1 MTAIQSNPD
10 KGSTPRT
17 WRFKLR
23 TILLAVSLA
32 VLIIPLGGV
41 YVFRFYEGELVKQT
55 EVELIAQAALI
66 AAVYKRE
73 VETLLKLDGS
83 VADYGAKVAVT
94 ADQNEYYQPV
104 KPQLALASYRIRSRP
119 ADAAVTDKQADK
131 IAQEV
136 GARLTPVLLDAQR
149 TNLAGLRL
157 LDWQGVVIGGR
168 EDLGKS
174 LAHISEVQQA
184 MQGRYAS
191 AIRQRAIRRS
201 QPPLA
206 SFSRGTGVR
215 VFVAYPIV
223 VGDRLYGAML
233 LSRTPSSILEHLH
246 GQREKVALA
255 AAIVL
260 LLVIAL
266 VVFTSYA
273 IARPLHGLIDQTK
286 RFAGGDKKALEPLAK
301 PVTEEVALLSQS
313 FSDMARNLEH
323 RSEYIRNF
331 AAHVS
336 HEFKTPLAAIQGA
349 IELLEEHAEGM
360 SAEKRGQFLR
370 NIGQDSERLKR
381 LVDRLLEM
389 ARADVMEPAA
399 GESAVAPLVEQLRAR
414 YQDHG
419 LSLSLVGA
427 SAARARVPREILE
440 TVLSNLCD
448 NSRQN
453 GASDVNITMQQ
464 SGPTLSIR
472 VADNGAGISPA
483 NAENIFTPFF
493 TTHREEGGTGLG
505 LGIVRA
511 LLKAY
516 GGDIEYVPATNGAV
530 FAVTMPAVG
539 IG

>member
-1 MTAIQSNPD
+1 MPLI
-10 KGSTPRT
+10 KKPRA

-32 VLIIPLGGV
+32 VLILPLAGV
-41 YVFRFYEGELVKQT
+41 YVFRFYEGELIKQT

-73 VETLLKLDGS
+73 VETLLKLEG
-83 VADYGAKVAVT
+83 VRADYGAKVA
-94 ADQNEYYQPV
+94 AMPDGDEYFRPL
-104 KPQLALASYRIRSRP
+104 KPQLSLSGYRIRSRP
-119 ADAAVTDKQADK
+119 ADAAATEQQADK
-131 IAQEV
+131 IAQQA

-149 TNLAGLRL
+149 TTLAGIRL
-157 LDWQGVVIGGR
+157 VDWQGVVTGGR
-168 EDLGKS
+168 EDIGKS

-184 MQGRYAS
+184 LQGHYAS
-191 AIRQRAIRRS
+191 AIRQRTIRRT
-201 QPPLA
+201 QPPLT
-206 SFSRGTGVR
+206 SISRGTGVR
-215 VFVAYPIV
+215 VFVAYPV
-223 VGDRLYGAML
+223 LAGDRLYGAVF
-233 LSRTPSSILEHLH
+233 LSRTPSSILEHLY
-246 GQREKVALA
+246 GQKEKVALA

-273 IARPLHGLIDQTK
+273 IARPLHGLIDQTN

-313 FSDMARNLEH
+313 FSEMARNLEH

-349 IELLEEHAEGM
+349 IELLDEHAEGM
-360 SAEKRGQFLR
+360 SAEERGRFLR
-370 NIGQDSERLKR
+370 NIGQDTERLKR
-381 LVDRLLEM
+381 LVERLLEM
-389 ARADVMEPAA
+389 ARADVLEPSV
-399 GESAVAPLVEQLRAR
+399 GECA
-414 YQDHG
+414 
-419 LSLSLVGA
+419 LSLPMNALSERYKDDRISIVVAGDTE
-427 SAARARVPREILE
+427 ARARVPREILE
-440 TVLSNLCD
+440 TILTNLID

-453 GASDVNITMQQ
+453 GADQVHITIDQVE
-464 SGPTLSIR
+464 GTLRIR
-472 VADNGAGISPA
+472 IADNGAGISPA
-483 NAENIFTPFF
+483 NAANIFTPFF

-516 GGDIEYVPATNGAV
+516 GGDIELSHADKGAAFTVTIPGAV
-530 FAVTMPAVG
+530 MG
-539 IG
+539 

>member
-1 MTAIQSNPD
+1 MTEKS
-10 KGSTPRT
+10 
-17 WRFKLR
+17 
-23 TILLAVSLA
+23 
-32 VLIIPLGGV
+32 
-41 YVFRFYEGELVKQT
+41 
-55 EVELIAQAALI
+55 
-66 AAVYKRE
+66 
-73 VETLLKLDGS
+73 
-83 VADYGAKVAVT
+83 
-94 ADQNEYYQPV
+94 
-104 KPQLALASYRIRSRP
+104 
-119 ADAAVTDKQADK
+119 ADK
-131 IAQEV
+131 VAQEV

-149 TNLAGLRL
+149 TNLAGIRL

-168 EDLGKS
+168 EDIGKS
-174 LAHISEVQQA
+174 LAHISEVQLA
-184 MQGRYAS
+184 LQGHYAS
-191 AIRQRAIRRS
+191 TIRQRTIRRS

-223 VGDRLYGAML
+223 AGDRLYGAML

-246 GQREKVALA
+246 SQQEKIALA

-260 LLVIAL
+260 LLIVVL

-273 IARPLHGLIDQTK
+273 IARPLHGLIEQTK

-313 FSDMARNLEH
+313 FSEMARNLEH

-389 ARADVMEPAA
+389 ARADVMEAA
-399 GESAVAPLVEQLRAR
+399 VGECEVAPVVEQLRAR
-414 YQDHG
+414 YQAVG
-419 LSLSLVGA
+419 LSLTLAGA
-427 SAARARVPREILE
+427 SAARARVPREIVE
-440 TVLSNLCD
+440 TMLSNLFD

-453 GASDVNITMQQ
+453 GASQVEITIQHSDGQ
-464 SGPTLSIR
+464 LSIR
-472 VADNGAGISPA
+472 VADNGAGISAA
-483 NAENIFTPFF
+483 NAENIITPFF
-493 TTHREEGGTGLG
+493 TTHRDDGGTGLG

-511 LLKAY
+511 LLTAY
-516 GGDIEYVPATNGAV
+516 GGDIAVVPATNGAV
-530 FAVTMPAVG
+530 FAVTIPAAG
-539 IG
+539 N

>member
-1 MTAIQSNPD
+1 MPLVKTN
-10 KGSTPRT
+10 RT

-23 TILLAVSLA
+23 TILLAVSLT
-32 VLIIPLGGV
+32 VLVIPLGGV
-41 YVFRFYEGELVKQT
+41 YIFRFYEGELVKQT

-73 VETLLKLDGS
+73 VETVMKPDGP
-83 VADYGAKVAVT
+83 VGDYGNKVAVPPT
-94 ADQNEYYQPV
+94 RDDYFQPV
-104 KPQLALASYRIRSRP
+104 KPQLVLSGYRIRSRP
-119 ADAAVTDKQADK
+119 GDAVATEQRAGK

-149 TNLAGLRL
+149 TNLAGIRL
-157 LDWQGVVIGGR
+157 VDWQGIVTGGR
-168 EDLGKS
+168 EDIGKS
-174 LAHISEVQQA
+174 LAHISEVKQA
-184 MQGRYAS
+184 LQGRYGS
-191 AIRQRAIRRS
+191 AIRQRTIRRS

-206 SFSRGTGVR
+206 SISRGTGVR
-215 VFVAYPIV
+215 VFVAYPILA
-223 VGDRLYGAML
+223 GDRLYGAVL
-233 LSRTPSSILEHLH
+233 LSRTPTSILEHLYS
-246 GQREKVALA
+246 QQEKVALA

-260 LLVIAL
+260 LLVIVL
-266 VVFTSYA
+266 VVLTSYS
-273 IARPLHGLIDQTK
+273 IARPLHGLIEQTK

-313 FSDMARNLEH
+313 FSEMAHNLEH

-331 AAHVS
+331 VAHVS

-349 IELLEEHAEGM
+349 IELLEDHAGTM
-360 SAEKRGQFLR
+360 SEEKRGRFLR
-370 NIGQDSERLKR
+370 NIGQDTERLKR

-389 ARADVMEPAA
+389 ARADVLEPAA
-399 GESAVAPLVEQLRAR
+399 GECEVTPLLEQLRER
-414 YQDHG
+414 YKDHG
-419 LSLSLVGA
+419 LSLSMAGETTV
-427 SAARARVPREILE
+427 RAKVPREILE

-453 GASDVNITMQQ
+453 GANHADVSIHQTE
-464 SGPTLSIR
+464 GVLSMRI
-472 VADNGAGISPA
+472 ADNGAGISAA

-516 GGDIEYVPATNGAV
+516 GGDIELASIDKGAAFTVTIPAAV
-530 FAVTMPAVG
+530 NSSIPA
-539 IG
+539 

>member
-1 MTAIQSNPD
+1 MTLIQTQADSSS
-10 KGSTPRT
+10 KPRT

-23 TILLAVSLA
+23 TILLAVSLV

-66 AAVYKRE
+66 AAMYKKE
-73 VETLLKLDGS
+73 VETLLKADDA
-83 VADYGAKVAVT
+83 VADYGATVAVT
-94 ADQNEYYQPV
+94 ADKDEYYRPV
-104 KPQLALASYRIRSRP
+104 KPQLTLSSYRIRSRP
-119 ADAAVTDKQADK
+119 ADAAVTDKPADR

-136 GARLTPVLLDAQR
+136 GARLTPVVLDAQR
-149 TNLAGLRL
+149 TNLAGVRL
-157 LDWQGVVIGGR
+157 LDWQGVVVGGR

-184 MQGRYAS
+184 LQGHYAS
-191 AIRQRAIRRS
+191 AIRRRMIRRS

-223 VGDRLYGAML
+223 AGDRLYGAML

-246 GQREKVALA
+246 SQQEKVAVA
-255 AAIVL
+255 AAVVL
-260 LLVIAL
+260 LLVVVLA
-266 VVFTSYA
+266 VFTSYS
-273 IARPLHGLIDQTK
+273 IARPLHGLIEQTK

-313 FSDMARNLEH
+313 FSEMARNLEH

-349 IELLEEHAEGM
+349 IELLEEHAASM
-360 SAEKRGQFLR
+360 TDEKRGQFLR
-370 NIGQDSERLKR
+370 NIGQDAERLKR

-389 ARADVMEPAA
+389 ARADVAVPAL
-399 GESAVAPLVEQLRAR
+399 GESEIAPLVERLSQR
-414 YQDHG
+414 YQDQG
-419 LSLSLVGA
+419 LALSLTGNPRW
-427 SAARARVPREILE
+427 RARLPQEILE
-440 TVLSNLCD
+440 TVLTNLFD

-453 GASDVNITMQQ
+453 GANQLAVTIQQ
-464 SGPTLSIR
+464 ADGALSIR
-472 VADNGAGISPA
+472 VADNGAGISAA

-493 TTHREEGGTGLG
+493 TTHREDGGTGLG

-516 GGDIEYVPATNGAV
+516 GGDIELVPATNGAV
-530 FAVTMPAVG
+530 FAVTMPAAG
-539 IG
+539 N

>member
-1 MTAIQSNPD
+1 MPLI
-10 KGSTPRT
+10 KKPRA

-32 VLIIPLGGV
+32 VLILPLGGV

-66 AAVYKRE
+66 AAIYKRE
-73 VETLLKLDGS
+73 VETLLMREGG
-83 VADYGAKVAVT
+83 VAAYGAKVALPPNK
-94 ADQNEYYQPV
+94 DESFRPL
-104 KPQLALASYRIRSRP
+104 KPQLSLSSYRIRSRP
-119 ADAAVTDKQADK
+119 ADAAATEQRADQL
-131 IAQEV
+131 AQEA

-149 TNLAGLRL
+149 TTLAGVRL
-157 LDWQGVVIGGR
+157 VDWRGIVTGGR
-168 EDLGKS
+168 EDIGKS
-174 LAHISEVQQA
+174 LAHISEVGQA
-184 MQGRYAS
+184 LQGHYAS
-191 AIRQRAIRRS
+191 AIRRRAIRRS

-206 SFSRGTGVR
+206 SISRGTGVR
-215 VFVAYPIV
+215 VFVAYPILA
-223 VGDRLYGAML
+223 GDRLYGAVF
-233 LSRTPSSILEHLH
+233 LSRTPSSILEHLY
-246 GQREKVALA
+246 GQKEKVALA

-273 IARPLHGLIDQTK
+273 IARPLHGLIDQTN
-286 RFAGGDKKALEPLAK
+286 RFAGGDKRALEPLAK

-313 FSDMARNLEH
+313 FSEMARNLEH

-349 IELLEEHAEGM
+349 IELLDEHAEGM
-360 SAEKRGQFLR
+360 SGEKRGRFLR
-370 NIGQDSERLKR
+370 NIAQDTERLKQ

-399 GESAVAPLVEQLRAR
+399 GECEVARLVAQLSER
-414 YQDHG
+414 YKDQG
-419 LSLSLVGA
+419 LSLFLAGETLA
-427 SAARARVPREILE
+427 QAKVPREILE

-448 NSRQN
+448 NSH
-453 GASDVNITMQQ
+453 Q
-464 SGPTLSIR
+464 SGANQVEVAIQQVEGSLSIR
-472 VADNGAGISPA
+472 IADNGAGISPA

-516 GGDIEYVPATNGAV
+516 GGDIELAQIDKGAAFKVTVPAAAN
-530 FAVTMPAVG
+530 P
-539 IG
+539 